1 MKAANKFK
9 SFTNWKRNAIVTT
22 VLLFL
27 CTGIYLNWSYQQQVS
42 VPDLT
47 ETLNT
52 EGLVDPSQLVLG
64 DAEAEAAAPT
74 NADSTDY
81 FATVRLSRQES
92 RDRAVNTLQETM
104 AYEDQPEKAALC
116 AQSLDEIV
124 NTALEEAEIESLVIA
139 KGYTDCVTY
148 ISDDVVSVAVSAP
161 AEGLKENDVALISDV
176 VTSQTDFKLSDVR
189 IIEVK

>member
-1 MKAANKFK
+1 MKALGKLK
-9 SFTNWKRNAIVTT
+9 SLKNWKRNAIVAT

-27 CTGIYLNWSYQQQVS
+27 CSGIYLNWSYNRDLA
-42 VPDLT
+42 VPELT

-52 EGLVDPSQLVLG
+52 ESIPGQSQLVLA
-64 DAEAEAAAPT
+64 DVAEETAAKAESA
-74 NADSTDY
+74 DY

-92 RDRAVNTLQETM
+92 RDQAVHTLQETM
-104 AYEDQPEKAALC
+104 AYEDQEAQQTLC

-124 NTALEEAEIESLVIA
+124 NTALEEAQIESLIIA
-139 KGYTDCVTY
+139 KGYSDCVTY
-148 ISDDVVSVAVSAP
+148 ISDNVVSVAVSAP
-161 AEGLKENDVALISDV
+161 AEGLQESDVALISDV

>member
-1 MKAANKFK
+1 MKRVLVGGMSHESN
-9 SFTNWKRNAIVTT
+9 SFNPIIACEKDFSVIRGKDLFNVTNRRNS
-22 VLLFL
+22 FS
-27 CTGIYLNWSYQQQVS
+27 G
-42 VPDLT
+42 
-47 ETLNT
+47 
-52 EGLVDPSQLVLG
+52 
-64 DAEAEAAAPT
+64 
-74 NADSTDY
+74 
-81 FATVRLSRQES
+81 
-92 RDRAVNTLQETM
+92 AVNTLQETM

>member
-1 MKAANKFK
+1 MKALKKIKALN
-9 SFTNWKRNAIVTT
+9 NWKRNAIVVT

-47 ETLNT
+47 ETLNADQIT
-52 EGLVDPSQLVLG
+52 GPSQTVLG

-74 NADSTDY
+74 DALNSDY

-92 RDRAVNTLQETM
+92 RDKAVHTLQETM
-104 AYEDQPEKAALC
+104 AYEDQTAEVQRC

-124 NTALEEAEIESLVIA
+124 NTALEEAQIESLVIA
-139 KGYTDCVTY
+139 KGYSDCVTY
-148 ISDDVVSVAVSAP
+148 ISDNVVSVAVSAP
-161 AEGLKENDVALISDV
+161 AEGLKESDVALISDV
-176 VTSQTDFKLSDVR
+176 VTSQRDCNLSDVR